1 MKLNNFKIINLDKIK
16 DIMSKN
22 INIIQITKVVNGK
35 LDIIDLGDNV
45 IDVSLNDYKT
55 ELIENNSYLY
65 KQKNKNIYST
75 LLGNVIKINKLSN
88 NLYEVQILDE
98 NNNIITYSMLEEVT
112 VKMYQIVKVNDLIG
126 VASLNDNINEKE
138 YLYYYLITINEN

>member
-1 MKLNNFKIINLDKIK
+1 M
-16 DIMSKN
+16 
-22 INIIQITKVVNGK
+22 
-35 LDIIDLGDNV
+35 

-88 NLYEVQILDE
+88 NLYEVLILDE

-112 VKMYQIVKVNDLIG
+112 VKMYQIVKVNDVIG
-126 VASLNDNINEKE
+126 VASLNNNINEKE